1 MLEIAS
7 VFLMFNNIVTL
18 QIIIICIT
26 CLSQLNDCML
36 IVYNIFIIL
45 IKKDEYV
52 KRILQYKK
60 I

>member
-1 MLEIAS
+1 MLEMAS